1 MQTRSYQSCL
11 TKMERRCGEQRSL
24 KAGAPAT
31 VSFAGS
37 DCLCLHPL
45 LPPPRVCPDDVS
57 LRPPRDSSRSAN
69 SHRRGE
75 ELSSPH
81 PAVAAE
87 SPGCTGGWGLPAP
100 RGGAHPGPP
109 PLRTVKD
116 SQLLQ
121 LEKGGARR
129 RGGHSAKPVEDMQ
142 GAKCH
147 VPSRCWLGGPGSPP
161 ADPTQQACLPSG
173 QSLSAPS

>member
-1 MQTRSYQSCL
+1 MPGWIRPGSAVRSPHQGRASRISAGVRL
-11 TKMERRCGEQRSL
+11 AGHRLPELPLEDGGRCWGQRSL
-24 KAGAPAT
+24 GAGVMRKGLAT
-31 VSFAGS
+31 GSFAGS
-37 DCLCLHPL
+37 DCHSLYPL
-45 LPPPRVCPDDVS
+45 LSPPRVCPDDVS
-57 LRPPRDSSRSAN
+57 LRPLRGSSRSAN

-109 PLRTVKD
+109 PLCTVKD

-121 LEKGGARR
+121 LEKGAPAGEEAT
-129 RGGHSAKPVEDMQ
+129 
-142 GAKCH
+142 
-147 VPSRCWLGGPGSPP
+147 VPSR
-161 ADPTQQACLPSG
+161 
-173 QSLSAPS
+173 

>member
-1 MQTRSYQSCL
+1 MSGWIRPGSTVRPPHQGRAARMSAGVRFADQRLPELSREDGGRWGTAQPRSRGD
-11 TKMERRCGEQRSL
+11 EEG
-24 KAGAPAT
+24 P
-31 VSFAGS
+31 GS
-37 DCLCLHPL
+37 DCHSLYPL
-45 LPPPRVCPDDVS
+45 LSPPRVCPDDVS
-57 LRPPRDSSRSAN
+57 LRPLRGSSRSAN

-121 LEKGGARR
+121 LEKGAPAGKEAT
-129 RGGHSAKPVEDMQ
+129 
-142 GAKCH
+142 
-147 VPSRCWLGGPGSPP
+147 VPSR
-161 ADPTQQACLPSG
+161 
-173 QSLSAPS
+173 